1 MSEDGYET
9 DTEEILNKNL
19 ELIININNQ
28 MVKTINYLEKINA
41 EICKMVSN
49 IGNMEYMI
57 ELKAKDELNKRV
69 NGKYETSERINKMK

>member
-28 MVKTINYLEKINA
+28 MVKTITHLEKINN

-57 ELKAKDELNKRV
+57 ELKAKK
-69 NGKYETSERINKMK
+69 GIINE